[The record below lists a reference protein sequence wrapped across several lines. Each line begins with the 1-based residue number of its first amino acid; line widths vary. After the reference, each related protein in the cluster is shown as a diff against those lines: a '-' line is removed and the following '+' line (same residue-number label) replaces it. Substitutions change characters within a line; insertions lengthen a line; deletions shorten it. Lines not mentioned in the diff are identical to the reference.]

1 MSRSSG
7 APVTAGDLLTM
18 EELARFRRTSTRRG
32 AGLVLHAWA
41 TIAGA
46 VALYALWPSPWTL
59 GAAVMVI
66 GTRQLGLIVLMHEA
80 AHWLLFPSGPANTWV
95 GTWLCAAPLGDDLR
109 AYRRRHHQHH
119 RLTQQPDDPDLALS
133 AALPRSRGRL
143 ALALL
148 ADLGG
153 LTALAEAVRWRPWRD
168 GPAAAWRRARAPLL
182 ANAVL
187 TGALVAV
194 GGWSLYLLTWI
205 LPWATWYRVVT
216 RIRNIAE
223 HGLVPGAEDPLRSAR
238 SIGAGPVARALVAP
252 YGVNYHLEHH
262 LLVFVPCWKL
272 GQVHAMLLAKGYG
285 ERMEQAR
292 SYVEVLGRA
301 ARRPVVRPGH

>member
-7 APVTAGDLLTM
+7 PPVTAGDLLTL

-32 AGLVLHAWA
+32 AALVLHAWA

-46 VALYALWPSPWTL
+46 MALYALWPSPWTL
-59 GAAVMVI
+59 GAAVVVI

-80 AHWLLFPSGPANTWV
+80 AHWLLFPSGRANTWV

-119 RLTQQPDDPDLALS
+119 RLTQQPDDPDLARS
-133 AALPRSRGRL
+133 AGLPRSRGRL
-143 ALALL
+143 ALVLL

-153 LTALAEAVRWRPWRD
+153 LTALAEVVRGRPWRA
-168 GPAAAWRRARAPLL
+168 GPAAAGRRARAPLL

-187 TGALVAV
+187 AGALVAA

-216 RIRNIAE
+216 RVRDIAE
-223 HGLVPGAEDPLRSAR
+223 HGMVSGAEDPLRSAR

-252 YGVNYHLEHH
+252 YGVNFHLEHH

-272 GQVHAMLLAKGYG
+272 GRVHAMLLAKGYG
-285 ERMEQAR
+285 GRMERAR
-292 SYVEVLGRA
+292 SYVEVLSRA
-301 ARRPVVRPGH
+301 AGTRGAG

>member
-1 MSRSSG
+1 M
-7 APVTAGDLLTM
+7 V
-18 EELARFRRTSTRRG
+18 
-32 AGLVLHAWA
+32 HAWA

-46 VALYALWPSPWTL
+46 MVLYALWPSPWTL
-59 GAAVMVI
+59 GVAVVVI

-80 AHWLLFPSGPANTWV
+80 AHWLLFPSGRANTWV
-95 GTWLCAAPLGDDLR
+95 GTWLCAAPLGEDLR
-109 AYRRRHHQHH
+109 AYRRRHHHHH

-133 AALPRSRGRL
+133 AGLPRPRGRL
-143 ALALL
+143 ALLLL

-153 LTALAEAVRWRPWRD
+153 LTALAEVGRWRPWRA
-168 GPAAAWRRARAPLL
+168 GPAAAWRRARVPLL

-187 TGALVAV
+187 AGALVAA

-205 LPWATWYRVVT
+205 LPWATWYRLVT
-216 RIRNIAE
+216 RVRNIAE

-238 SIGAGPVARALVAP
+238 SVGAGPVARALVAP
-252 YGVNYHLEHH
+252 YGVNYHPEHH

-301 ARRPVVRPGH
+301 AGG

>member
-1 MSRSSG
+1 MPRSSG
-7 APVTAGDLLTM
+7 PPVTAGDLLTL

-32 AGLVLHAWA
+32 AALVLHAWA

-46 VALYALWPSPWTL
+46 MALYALWPSPWTL
-59 GAAVMVI
+59 GAAVVVI

-80 AHWLLFPSGPANTWV
+80 AHWLLFPSGRASTWV

-119 RLTQQPDDPDLALS
+119 RLTQQPDDPDLARS

-143 ALALL
+143 ALVLL

-153 LTALAEAVRWRPWRD
+153 FTALAEVVRWRPWRA
-168 GPAAAWRRARAPLL
+168 GPAATWRRARAPLL
-182 ANAVL
+182 ANAAL
-187 TGALVAV
+187 AGALVAA

-216 RIRNIAE
+216 RVRDIAE
-223 HGLVPGAEDPLRSAR
+223 HGMVPGPEDPLRSAR

-252 YGVNYHLEHH
+252 YGVNFHLEHH
-262 LLVFVPCWKL
+262 LLVFVPCWNL

-285 ERMEQAR
+285 GRMERAR
-292 SYVEVLGRA
+292 SYVEVLSRA
-301 ARRPVVRPGH
+301 AGTRGAG

>member
-7 APVTAGDLLTM
+7 PPVTAGDLLTL

-32 AGLVLHAWA
+32 AALVIHAWA

-46 VALYALWPSPWTL
+46 MALYALWPSPWTL
-59 GAAVMVI
+59 GAAVVVI
-66 GTRQLGLIVLMHEA
+66 GTRQLGLIVLMHET
-80 AHWLLFPSGPANTWV
+80 AHWLLFPGGRANTWV

-119 RLTQQPDDPDLALS
+119 RLTQQPDDPDLARS
-133 AALPRSRGRL
+133 AGLPRSRGRL
-143 ALALL
+143 ALVLL

-153 LTALAEAVRWRPWRD
+153 LTALAEVVRGRPWRA

-187 TGALVAV
+187 AGALVAA

-216 RIRNIAE
+216 RVRDIAE
-223 HGLVPGAEDPLRSAR
+223 HGMVPGAEDPLRSAR
-238 SIGAGPVARALVAP
+238 SVGAGPVARALVAP
-252 YGVNYHLEHH
+252 YGVNFHLEHH

-272 GQVHAMLLAKGYG
+272 GRVHAMLLAKGYG
-285 ERMEQAR
+285 GRMERAR
-292 SYVEVLGRA
+292 SYVEVLSRA
-301 ARRPVVRPGH
+301 AGTRGAG